1 MYNGVAIS
9 PAHRTYTRTI
19 VSFPFHSALLAMMI
33 HSTRCTNEWE
43 NGAIFI
49 RCDKH
54 VMFSDSS
61 TFIAFFRLSCVRTLC
76 VRVMIVQSSVIFVT
90 NSALAV
96 VFFEHTIKM
105 TALQNRVQMHVNKET
120 NTHNDRG
127 AFMQA
132 AAKRQS
138 LLLTFYFHFSPIIV
152 III

>member
-1 MYNGVAIS
+1 MHSCIVLMYHFHCVCILCSVSIAIGREPSTRVYCSIAFPLFIIIKRITWPMYNGVAIS

-33 HSTRCTNEWE
+33 HSTRYTNEWE

-76 VRVMIVQSSVIFVT
+76 VRVMIV
-90 NSALAV
+90 
-96 VFFEHTIKM
+96 
-105 TALQNRVQMHVNKET
+105 
-120 NTHNDRG
+120 
-127 AFMQA
+127 
-132 AAKRQS
+132 
-138 LLLTFYFHFSPIIV
+138 
-152 III
+152 